1 MKLPHIF
8 QKFSKKK
15 KYSIDNQMAN
25 EMLQNVFAACD
36 REPNTIPFDKLILR
50 RKINTRAYTIG
61 MFLTSLIL
69 AITFF
74 LPLAFPPTKA
84 TVTSLGGKEEQL
96 KIISHRV
103 EQDLFYLELEDMDI
117 SLTDSYMITF
127 DGDVYP
133 AESFDSNTGTLVFPY
148 LNQEVNIYIYDIQ
161 GNVLQILLTPKQ

>member
-50 RKINTRAYTIG
+50 RKISTRAYTIG

-84 TVTSLGGKEEQL
+84 TVTSLGGKEERL